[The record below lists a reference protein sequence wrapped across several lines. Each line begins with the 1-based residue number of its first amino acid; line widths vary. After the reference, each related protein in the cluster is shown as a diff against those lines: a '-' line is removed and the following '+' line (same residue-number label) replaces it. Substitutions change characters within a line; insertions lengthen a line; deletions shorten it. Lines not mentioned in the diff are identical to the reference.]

1 MKEETKEKLQTLIS
15 QAIDEN
21 ITAGMNMLVRKDNEE
36 IFYTEHGFRNL
47 EKGKKIQRNT
57 IFRLYSMSKPI
68 TAAADQ
74 EKLAYHAIMCKME
87 PCMRA
92 RIAQRA

>member
-15 QAIDEN
+15 QAIDQN

-47 EKGKKIQRNT
+47 EEGKKIQRNFPSVFHVKT
-57 IFRLYSMSKPI
+57 HYCGGGNDPDG
-68 TAAADQ
+68 AG
-74 EKLAYHAIMCKME
+74 
-87 PCMRA
+87 
-92 RIAQRA
+92 

>member
-57 IFRLYSMSKPI
+57 
-68 TAAADQ
+68 
-74 EKLAYHAIMCKME
+74 
-87 PCMRA
+87 
-92 RIAQRA
+92 